1 MKVSIIEQLGHF
13 GVIAFIAVLWLS
25 ACASS
30 VPEAGITPVTGFNA
44 ERYLG
49 KWYEIARLDHPFER
63 GLEQVSAEYS
73 KHDDG
78 DIRVLNRGFNTQKQ
92 AFEQAKGRAK
102 FVGKTD
108 VGQLK
113 VSFFGPFYGGYN
125 IVELGPNYQYAM
137 IAGNDR
143 DYLWIL
149 ARTPQLDPA
158 IQQRLV
164 AKAQALGF
172 ATDQLIWVKQTGKT
186 GGVMVDYPRK

>member
-1 MKVSIIEQLGHF
+1 MKRFGQLLMM
-13 GVIAFIAVLWLS
+13 ALTALWLS
-25 ACASS
+25 ACATS
-30 VPEAGITPVTGFNA
+30 VPEEGITPVTGFNA

-49 KWYEIARLDHPFER
+49 KWYEIARLDHSFER

-73 KHDDG
+73 KRDDG
-78 DIRVLNRGFNTQKQ
+78 DIRVLNRGFSTSKQ
-92 AFEQAKGRAK
+92 TFEEAEGRAK
-102 FVGKTD
+102 FVGKPD

-125 IVELGPNYQYAM
+125 IVELDPNYQYAL

-164 AKAQALGF
+164 AKAQSLGF
-172 ATDQLIWVKQTGKT
+172 VTDKLIFVKQNQ
-186 GGVMVDYPRK
+186 P